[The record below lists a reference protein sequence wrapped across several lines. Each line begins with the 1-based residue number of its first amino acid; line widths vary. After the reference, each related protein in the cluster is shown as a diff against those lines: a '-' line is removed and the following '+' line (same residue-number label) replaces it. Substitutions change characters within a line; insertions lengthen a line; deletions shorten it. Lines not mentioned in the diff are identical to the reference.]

1 MAKKTGDNAN
11 SQKLL
16 LENFISLQK
25 ILTNLTVKIDE
36 TDKKLS
42 KMLEL
47 FEAASK
53 SYGQGRMAPSAGV
66 PQAVQDARLKEIAGK
81 IDILMEQNRD
91 IAKGIILLEQVTSE
105 RTETPEEL
113 KPKPLPESQF

>member
-1 MAKKTGDNAN
+1 MVKKADNKAD

-25 ILTNLTVKIDE
+25 ILTNLTIKIDE
-36 TDKKLS
+36 TDKKLL

-47 FEAASK
+47 FEFASK
-53 SYGQGRMAPSAGV
+53 SYGQARMMPAGGV
-66 PQAVQDARLKEIAGK
+66 PQAVQDARLKELANK
-81 IDILMEQNRD
+81 IDILIEQNRD

-113 KPKPLPESQF
+113 RPKPLPESQF